1 MYKEN
6 ANFEQ
11 QVKFRLIFLDGTFLV
26 YLPRALDAFM
36 DAKEN
41 SNPRDKQRGGQR

>member
-1 MYKEN
+1 MQI
-6 ANFEQ
+6 FQQ
-11 QVKFRLIFLDGTFLV
+11 QVKFRWNFLDCTFLV

-41 SNPRDKQRGGQR
+41 SDPRDKQRGGQR

>member
-1 MYKEN
+1 M
-6 ANFEQ
+6 Q
-11 QVKFRLIFLDGTFLV
+11 ILITSKIQIDFFYCIFLV